1 MIDDFGSEPQASAT
15 LVPAPLSSTTAL
27 TASGWRPFLE
37 SEHAAARRR
46 MLLDVVD
53 SALDTLDTLGD
64 TIAGA
69 VGLR

>member
-1 MIDDFGSEPQASAT
+1 MIDDFISETPAT
-15 LVPAPLSSTTAL
+15 TSLVPAPHAPDAAL
-27 TASGWRPFLE
+27 AESGWRPFLE
-37 SEHAAARRR
+37 SERAIARRGTLR
-46 MLLDVVD
+46 DVLE